1 MHWLKTSVEM
11 GWITANEAR
20 AELGFRGAA
29 PGVTPE
35 LEEIFKVRSI
45 QYNVDQGNKDGQIDP
60 KSEKTKADE
69 PKNRDG
75 RDPDKEKDSQK
86 KTK

>member
-1 MHWLKTSVEM
+1 M

-35 LEEIFKVRSI
+35 LEEIFKVRSV
-45 QYNVDQGNKDGQIDP
+45 QYNSEPNGDGKIDA
-60 KSEKTKADE
+60 SAQKTKADE

-75 RDPDKEKDSQK
+75 RDPDKRTDSQK
-86 KTK
+86 KSSAGEN